1 MVVLLSDIDVSRR
14 QESGN
19 FQRGKHIDTTIGE
32 FEKLTGRLI
41 ATVASKSVAQRI
53 LADEDAFNYVCVGVM
68 EGTWKF
74 DGNKGMTLFSYQT
87 ECAKWSI
94 KRWLKKYKKDRELL
108 SLNHESDE
116 EAHKNQLYKST
127 IDESSPPADELLI
140 AQETTK
146 VLCKFFN
153 TASLSPPQRKCLK
166 LLIFDNMSQAEI
178 SKSLSISREAVSK
191 NIKRGIKNLREQYV
205 E

>member
-19 FQRGKHIDTTIGE
+19 FLGGKHIDTTIGE
-32 FEKLTGRLI
+32 FERLTGKLI
-41 ATVASKSVAQRI
+41 ATVASQSVAKRI

-74 DGNKGMTLFSYQT
+74 DDSKGMTLFSYQT
-87 ECAKWSI
+87 ECVKWSI

-108 SLNHESDE
+108 SLNHEEDE
-116 EAHKNQLYKST
+116 NQLYKNT

-153 TASLSPPQRKCLK
+153 TASLSPSQRRCLK
-166 LLIFDNMSQAEI
+166 LLIFDNMNQAEI
-178 SKSLSISREAVSK
+178 ARKLCISREAVSK